1 MRTRAAVVAAA
12 ADGDRGTR
20 GHGSVI
26 TAVTTYLMNPA
37 EDVIVFGDELADG
50 MWVLADDCCSRP
62 PYGGTEDERLH
73 SQRFRRVTRLRRE
86 GDLVTFIGEWLD
98 GYQAMHQAST
108 SSGWIAKKDSLAADE
123 GLTATSH
130 RQPQHSRHR
139 H

>member
-1 MRTRAAVVAAA
+1 
-12 ADGDRGTR
+12 
-20 GHGSVI
+20 
-26 TAVTTYLMNPA
+26 MNPA
-37 EDVIVFGDELADG
+37 EDTIVFGDELSDE

-108 SSGWIAKKDSLAADE
+108 SSGWIVKKDSLPANRA
-123 GLTATSH
+123 LTANSNRH
-130 RQPQHSRHR
+130 PQPSRHR

>member
-1 MRTRAAVVAAA
+1 MKARGAVLAAA
-12 ADGDRGTR
+12 RGDRATR
-20 GHGSVI
+20 GHEGVG
-26 TAVTTYLMNPA
+26 TAVTTYVMNPA

-62 PYGGTEDERLH
+62 PYGSTEDERLH

-108 SSGWIAKKDSLAADE
+108 SSGWIVKKDSLPASRV
-123 GLTATSH
+123 LTASPH

-139 H
+139 R

>member
-1 MRTRAAVVAAA
+1 MAT
-12 ADGDRGTR
+12 
-20 GHGSVI
+20 
-26 TAVTTYLMNPA
+26 TTYLMNPA
-37 EDVIVFGDELADG
+37 EDLIVFGDELADE

-73 SQRFRRVTRLRRE
+73 SQRFRRVTKLRRE

-98 GYQAMHQAST
+98 GYQAIHQAST
-108 SSGWIAKKDSLAADE
+108 SSGWIVKKDSLPDGRAA
-123 GLTATSH
+123 LAANAR

>member
-1 MRTRAAVVAAA
+1 MATAN
-12 ADGDRGTR
+12 GDQATR
-20 GHGSVI
+20 GRSGVS

-37 EDVIVFGDELADG
+37 EDVIVFGDELADE

-108 SSGWIAKKDSLAADE
+108 SSGWIVKKDSLQASR
-123 GLTATSH
+123 GLTATPH
-130 RQPQHSRHR
+130 RPPQHSRQR